1 MLSECRAIAERMNC
15 ECHSRLNFW
24 AVQNSGSDQISP
36 LRSLAFVC
44 ERQRTSANAERM
56 LNYYWA
62 NWYESG
68 AIGQFCKRFTF
79 ANGYSLKWDRALSN
93 WDSSSYAWK
102 LTQLQLH
109 EYTPC
114 IELLYIAQFYIK
126 LFKLKFKSWKFQEG
140 GMEFISSGM
149 KFLQGGLNKTEWRM
163 WLQHYNSFFYC
174 N

>member
-36 LRSLAFVC
+36 PRSLTFVC

-62 NWYESG
+62 NWYESR

-79 ANGYSLKWDRALSN
+79 ANSYSLKWDRALRR
-93 WDSSSYAWK
+93 
-102 LTQLQLH
+102 
-109 EYTPC
+109 
-114 IELLYIAQFYIK
+114 
-126 LFKLKFKSWKFQEG
+126 LFSILNPSVVC
-140 GMEFISSGM
+140 SLA
-149 KFLQGGLNKTEWRM
+149 FLIPTTSHDDTAKVYLPGVWFTSCMYCKTSLS
-163 WLQHYNSFFYC
+163 WLQMELAKMVNLGRWSTYRVLSYYLNSKPC
-174 N
+174 

>member
-1 MLSECRAIAERMNC
+1 MLSECRAIVERMNC

-36 LRSLAFVC
+36 PRLLAFVC

-79 ANGYSLKWDRALSN
+79 ANGYSLKWDRALIWSLPPLLLILSAKHWKGQRSN
-93 WDSSSYAWK
+93 EYKWLWGVL
-102 LTQLQLH
+102 LTPW
-109 EYTPC
+109 E
-114 IELLYIAQFYIK
+114 IN
-126 LFKLKFKSWKFQEG
+126 G
-140 GMEFISSGM
+140 R
-149 KFLQGGLNKTEWRM
+149 FLGLGREK
-163 WLQHYNSFFYC
+163 YNVLTLI
-174 N
+174 